1 MSLPSSNFLV
11 FFFFVF
17 ILYFYLS
24 PRVRWLLLLVSSYV
38 FYMLSGR
45 PEFSILIFLLTAL
58 NFYLGISMGKCQGK
72 AKRKALLVL
81 SIVITAGTLVVF
93 KYISFFADFLRVL
106 DLPLPHIK
114 FVLPLGLSFY
124 TFKIMNYMIDVF
136 RGKKTPEK
144 HFGYFALYVA
154 FFPQL
159 LAGPIDRATKLIP
172 QFYEKI
178 AFDYPRVIDGLK
190 LILWGLFQ
198 KMVIADN
205 LAAVVNPVFDNP
217 SSYDGAVHAIA
228 TVFFAF
234 QIYCDFSGY
243 SDIAIGAALSLG
255 FKSMKNFER
264 PYFAQSIPEFWRRW
278 HISLSTWFRD
288 YLYIP
293 LGGNRTSSWRWHIN
307 LLIVFVVSG
316 LWHGANWT
324 FVIWGTIHG
333 AFYIL
338 SVATEGLRNK
348 IVHTIGL
355 QKIPGIHKA
364 IRAILTFLLVS
375 VAWIFFRAETISQ
388 AIYMIRQIASG
399 WSNLFTSDILAP
411 LSSVRF
417 ELLVGVGS
425 VIFLILVHIL
435 HGKGNIGA
443 MLARKP
449 MWARWLVYYAG
460 ILSILFF
467 GNLQTSKFIYFQ
479 F

>member
-1 MSLPSSNFLV
+1 MSLHSLNFLV

-17 ILYFYLS
+17 LLYFYLS
-24 PRVRWLLLLVSSYV
+24 PRVRWLLLLFASYA

-58 NFYLGISMGKCQGK
+58 NFYLGISMGKCQVK
-72 AKRKALLVL
+72 AKRKTLLGL
-81 SIVITAGTLVVF
+81 SLVITAGTLLVF
-93 KYISFFADFLRVL
+93 KYISFFADSLRVL
-106 DLPLPHIK
+106 HLPLPHIK
-114 FVLPLGLSFY
+114 FILPLGLSFY
-124 TFKIMNYMIDVF
+124 TLKIMNYVIDVY
-136 RGKKTPEK
+136 RGKKTPET

-159 LAGPIDRATKLIP
+159 LAGPIDRATRLLP
-172 QFYEKI
+172 QFYDKVP
-178 AFDYPRVIDGLK
+178 FDSPRVINGLR
-190 LILWGLFQ
+190 LVLWGLFQ

-205 LAAVVNPVFDNP
+205 LAALVNPVFDNP
-217 SSYDGAVHAIA
+217 SAYTGAVHVIA
-228 TVFFAF
+228 AVFFAF

-255 FKSMKNFER
+255 FVSMKNFDR

-293 LGGNRTSSWRWHIN
+293 LGGNRISPWRWHIN

-324 FVIWGTIHG
+324 FVIWGALHG
-333 AFYIL
+333 VYYIL

-355 QKIPGIHKA
+355 PKIPGIYKV
-364 IRAILTFLLVS
+364 IRIILTFLLVS
-375 VAWIFFRAETISQ
+375 FAWIFFRAETISQ
-388 AIYMIRQIASG
+388 AVYMIGQIASG
-399 WSNLFTSDILAP
+399 WSTLFTSDALAP
-411 LSSVRF
+411 FSSLRF

-425 VIFLILVHIL
+425 VIFLLLVHIL
-435 HGKGNIGA
+435 QEKGSIGA

-449 MWARWLVYYAG
+449 IWARWLVYYAG